1 MERLEMSLMTRA
13 SEIAPNVYVG
23 PTPDPSMLP
32 LSGAPCGTDY
42 DVLIEAS
49 DLAQMPDAA
58 AIESIKETLN
68 AKDDGSILH
77 IEIPGSGSIM
87 PPTWSHV
94 EVDGLMGLCRW
105 IWEITHESDSG
116 KTQEPVQ
123 ELAESGL
130 VSDAKGTIVDA
141 ESGQLDDDGD
151 TIMTTPSP
159 STSSTSL
166 ASAPLVT
173 SPAPRQKPRK
183 VLIHCPD
190 GYTETT
196 LVALTYF
203 MYAHGLTVA
212 EAWIRLHVER
222 ERNFFAYTTDVAVL
236 TAIQPR
242 ILSESPARKTA
253 EANGGVS
260 AALDAARC
268 EDPEWLGKLDGSL
281 PSRILPYMYL
291 GNLGHANNPS
301 LLREL
306 GIGRVVSVGERV
318 SSGEALSEGPVRE
331 GPFAGIEFCMVD
343 GVQDN
348 GVDSL
353 SGEFDRCLN
362 FIGEF
367 IRTVERGVLIGRRE
381 GEDGRRGDAGALPR
395 RGVAQRDHLHRG
407 GDERDGPQL
416 PQGIVSS
423 RP

>member
-23 PTPDPSMLP
+23 PTPDPSILP
-32 LSGAPCGTDY
+32 LSGAPGGTEY

-58 AIESIKETLN
+58 AIESHNETLN
-68 AKDDGSILH
+68 DRDDSSVLH
-77 IEIPGSGSIM
+77 IDIPGSGSIM
-87 PPTWSHV
+87 PPTWSHA

-105 IWEITHESDSG
+105 IWEITHEDD
-116 KTQEPVQ
+116 TQEPVQ
-123 ELAESGL
+123 QLAELAKE
-130 VSDAKGTIVDA
+130 TIVDS

-166 ASAPLVT
+166 ASAVAPPVT
-173 SPAPRQKPRK
+173 IPAPRQKPKK

-196 LVALTYF
+196 LIALTYY

-212 EAWIRLHVER
+212 EAWIRLHVDG
-222 ERNFFAYTTDVAVL
+222 ERNFFAYATDVAVL

-242 ILSESPARKTA
+242 ILSESPVRRA
-253 EANGGVS
+253 EGAGAGGVG
-260 AALDAARC
+260 AALDAARR
-268 EDPEWLGKLDGSL
+268 EEPEWLSKLDGSL
-281 PSRILPYMYL
+281 PSRILPHMYL

-318 SSGEALSEGPVRE
+318 SCSEALGEGVVRE
-331 GPFAGIEFCMVD
+331 GPFAGVEFCMVD

-353 SGEFDRCLN
+353 SSEFDRCLD

-367 IRTVERGVLIGRRE
+367 F
-381 GEDGRRGDAGALPR
+381 
-395 RGVAQRDHLHRG
+395 
-407 GDERDGPQL
+407 
-416 PQGIVSS
+416 
-423 RP
+423 

>member
-1 MERLEMSLMTRA
+1 MSLMTRA
-13 SEIAPNVYVG
+13 SEIAPNVHVG

-32 LSGAPCGTDY
+32 LSGAPGGTEY

-58 AIESIKETLN
+58 AIESLNETLN
-68 AKDDGSILH
+68 AQDEEGVLN
-77 IEIPGSGSIM
+77 IEVPGSGSIM

-94 EVDGLMGLCRW
+94 EADGLMGLCRW
-105 IWEITHESDSG
+105 IWEITHETDSERP
-116 KTQEPVQ
+116 QEPVQ
-123 ELAESGL
+123 ELAEPTSGL
-130 VSDAKGTIVDA
+130 VSEAKETTVDS

-166 ASAPLVT
+166 ASAVAPPVT
-173 SPAPRQKPRK
+173 RPAPRQKPKK
-183 VLIHCPD
+183 VLLHCPD

-196 LVALTYF
+196 LIALTYY

-212 EAWIRLHVER
+212 EAWIRLHVDR
-222 ERNFFAYTTDVAVL
+222 ERNFFAYATDVAVL
-236 TAIQPR
+236 TALQPR
-242 ILSESPARKTA
+242 ILSESPARK
-253 EANGGVS
+253 EAGGGVG
-260 AALDAARC
+260 AALDAARR
-268 EDPEWLGKLDGSL
+268 EEPAWLGKLDGSL
-281 PSRILPYMYL
+281 PSRILPHMYL

-318 SSGEALSEGPVRE
+318 SCAEALGEGPVRE
-331 GPFAGIEFCMVD
+331 GSFAGVEFCMVD

-353 SGEFDRCLN
+353 TGDFERCLH

-367 IRTVERGVLIGRRE
+367 LLIVERGALIELKSGGRWTAW
-381 GEDGRRGDAGALPR
+381 RRWCIAASGCRAAQPFASR
-395 RGVAQRDHLHRG
+395 R
-407 GDERDGPQL
+407 
-416 PQGIVSS
+416 
-423 RP
+423 